1 MRVLL
6 LGGTTEASALAR
18 LLAGDA
24 RFETTLSLAGRTS
37 APAAQAVPTRTGGFG
52 GINGLVH
59 FLEEE
64 RIDATVDATHPYAAQ
79 MSAHAVTACREAG
92 VALASFTRAPWTA
105 QPGDLWRHVPDS
117 NHAAAA
123 LGPEPRRV
131 FLTIGRQELP
141 AFAAAPQHH
150 YLARLIE
157 APDGKRLPPD
167 LTLIAAR
174 GPFDVA
180 AETALM
186 RDERIDVVVSKN
198 AGGEATYAKI
208 TAARALGL
216 PVIMI
221 ARPDKPAGEV
231 VHSTGEALQWLAHV
245 LRSRRGV

>member
-6 LGGTTEASALAR
+6 LGGTTEGSGLAR
-18 LLAGDA
+18 LLADDS

-37 APAAQAVPTRTGGFG
+37 TPAAQAVPTRTGGFG
-52 GINGLVH
+52 GINGLVR
-59 FLEEE
+59 FLEEA
-64 RIDATVDATHPYAAQ
+64 RIEAVVDATHPYAAQ

-105 QPGDLWRHVPDS
+105 QPGDIWRHVPDS
-117 NHAAAA
+117 GHAATA
-123 LGPEPRRV
+123 LGPDPRRV

-157 APDGKRLPPD
+157 APDGQRLPPD

-186 RDERIDVVVSKN
+186 RDRRIETVVSKN
-198 AGGEATYAKI
+198 AGGQATYAKI
-208 TAARALGL
+208 AAARTLGL

-221 ARPDKPAGEV
+221 ARPDKPVGDV
-231 VHSTGEALQWLAHV
+231 VHTAQEALQWLGHAQ
-245 LRSRRGV
+245 RSRRGV